1 MLVHFN
7 DFVTK
12 IVSKE
17 HKNFNIVIV
26 PRNVSKITSIIRS
39 KTWQKA
45 HKETLTS
52 NDTLNS
58 YSTKIE
64 HFLVLNS
71 APECLQFTS
80 SH

>member
-1 MLVHFN
+1 MLVHFS

-26 PRNVSKITSIIRS
+26 PRNISKIMLIIRN

-45 HKETLTS
+45 HKEILTS

-71 APECLQFTS
+71 SPEGLQFTS